1 MNDLIAGGAIA
12 KPNRLLLLLRRGPT
26 TWVPSVCLLFLL
38 GAFSIAWIGP
48 FLGTGDPEAMYPA
61 SAFSSP
67 SVQYPLGNDYLGRS
81 VLARVVFALR
91 VSLVLSAV
99 SAMLAALAGTFTG
112 ITVGYLKGWAD
123 EIVMRFMDI
132 MFAFPSILVAILIAT
147 ILGPGLYSVVVIIF
161 VISLPSF
168 TRMVRGPT
176 LSVCETEYVT
186 AAKSIGAARPRI
198 VFRHVLPNVMAPI
211 LVQFSYA
218 LSVALIIE
226 GSLSFLGLGVQPPQ
240 PSLGSLLLDGKKYM
254 ELAPWMVLFPGV
266 ILALA
271 VVSINVFGDW
281 LRDYFDPRLR
291 DSRLQ

>member
-1 MNDLIAGGAIA
+1 MNDLTASGAID
-12 KPNRLLLLLRRGPT
+12 KPNRLFLLLRRGPT

-48 FLGTGDPEAMYPA
+48 LLGTGDPESMYPTY
-61 SAFSSP
+61 AFSSP
-67 SVQYPLGNDYLGRS
+67 SVQHPMGNDYLGRS

-99 SAMLAALAGTFTG
+99 SAMLAALAGTFAG
-112 ITVGYLKGWAD
+112 ITVGYVKGWAD

-132 MFAFPSILVAILIAT
+132 LFAFPSILVAILIAT
-147 ILGPGLYSVVVIIF
+147 VLGPGLYSVVVIIF

-186 AAKSIGAARPRI
+186 AAKSVGAARPRI
-198 VFRHVLPNVMAPI
+198 IFRHVLPNVMAPI

>member
-1 MNDLIAGGAIA
+1 MTDLIASGV
-12 KPNRLLLLLRRGPT
+12 KDRRNRVLILLRRGPT
-26 TWVPSVCLLFLL
+26 NWVPTLCLLYLI
-38 GAFSIAWIGP
+38 GAFAIAWIGP
-48 FLGTGDPEAMYPA
+48 SLGTGDPETMYPA
-61 SAFSSP
+61 YSFTSP
-67 SVQYPLGNDYLGRS
+67 SVEYPMGNDYLGRS
-81 VLARVVFALR
+81 VLSRVVFALR

-99 SAMLAALAGTFTG
+99 SAMLAAIAGTFIG

-123 EIVMRFMDI
+123 EIVMRIMDI
-132 MFAFPSILVAILIAT
+132 LFAFPSILLAILIAT
-147 ILGPGLYSVVVIIF
+147 VLGPSIYSVVVIIF

-176 LSVCETEYVT
+176 LSICETEYVS
-186 AAKSIGAARPRI
+186 AAQAVGASRI
-198 VFRHVLPNVMAPI
+198 RIIFRHVLPNVMAPI

-226 GSLSFLGLGVQPPQ
+226 GSLSFLGLGVQPPT
-240 PSLGSLLLDGKKYM
+240 PSLGSLLFDGKKYM
-254 ELAPWMVLFPGV
+254 ELAPWMVLFPGA

-291 DSRLQ
+291 GSR

>member
-1 MNDLIAGGAIA
+1 M
-12 KPNRLLLLLRRGPT
+12 RL
-26 TWVPSVCLLFLL
+26 
-38 GAFSIAWIGP
+38 
-48 FLGTGDPEAMYPA
+48 
-61 SAFSSP
+61 
-67 SVQYPLGNDYLGRS
+67 
-81 VLARVVFALR
+81 
-91 VSLVLSAV
+91 
-99 SAMLAALAGTFTG
+99 
-112 ITVGYLKGWAD
+112 
-123 EIVMRFMDI
+123 MDI
-132 MFAFPSILVAILIAT
+132 LFAFPSILLAILIAT
-147 ILGPGLYSVVVIIF
+147 VLGPDLYSVVVIIF

-186 AAKSIGAARPRI
+186 AAQAIGAARPRI
-198 VFRHVLPNVMAPI
+198 VFRHVLPNVVAPI

-240 PSLGSLLLDGKKYM
+240 PSLGSLFDGKKYM
-254 ELAPWMVLFPGV
+254 ELAPWMVLFPGT

-281 LRDYFDPRLR
+281 LRDFFDPRLR

>member
-1 MNDLIAGGAIA
+1 MNDLLVSGAVD
-12 KPNRLLLLLRRGPT
+12 KFNRLLQLLKRGPT
-26 TWVPSVCLLFLL
+26 AWVPAICLIFLI
-38 GAFSIAWIGP
+38 GAFAIAWIGP
-48 FLGTGDPEAMYPA
+48 SLGTGDPEAMYPTF
-61 SAFSSP
+61 AFTSP
-67 SVQYPLGNDYLGRS
+67 SAQYPMGNDYLGRS

-99 SAMLAALAGTFTG
+99 SAMLAALAGTFIG
-112 ITVGYLKGWAD
+112 ITVGYLKGWTD

-132 MFAFPSILVAILIAT
+132 LFAFPSILVAILIAT

-186 AAKSIGAARPRI
+186 AAQSIGAARPRI
-198 VFRHVLPNVMAPI
+198 VLRHVLPNVMAPI

-226 GSLSFLGLGVQPPQ
+226 GSLSFLGLGVQPPR

-266 ILALA
+266 VLALA

>member
-1 MNDLIAGGAIA
+1 M
-12 KPNRLLLLLRRGPT
+12 
-26 TWVPSVCLLFLL
+26 
-38 GAFSIAWIGP
+38 
-48 FLGTGDPEAMYPA
+48 
-61 SAFSSP
+61 
-67 SVQYPLGNDYLGRS
+67 GNDYLGRS

-99 SAMLAALAGTFTG
+99 SAMLAALAGTFAG
-112 ITVGYLKGWAD
+112 ITVGYVKGWAD

-132 MFAFPSILVAILIAT
+132 LFAFPSILVAILIAT
-147 ILGPGLYSVVVIIF
+147 VLGPGLYSVVVIIF

-186 AAKSIGAARPRI
+186 AAKSVGAARPRI
-198 VFRHVLPNVMAPI
+198 IFRHVLPNVMAPI

>member
-1 MNDLIAGGAIA
+1 MNDLLVSGAVD
-12 KPNRLLLLLRRGPT
+12 KFNRLLQLLKRGPT
-26 TWVPSVCLLFLL
+26 AWVPAICLIFLI
-38 GAFSIAWIGP
+38 GAFAIAWIGP
-48 FLGTGDPEAMYPA
+48 SLGTGDPEAMYPTF
-61 SAFSSP
+61 AFTSP
-67 SVQYPLGNDYLGRS
+67 SAQYPMGNDYLGRS

-99 SAMLAALAGTFTG
+99 SAMLAALAGTFIG
-112 ITVGYLKGWAD
+112 ITVGYLKGWTD

-132 MFAFPSILVAILIAT
+132 LFAFPSILVAILIAT

-186 AAKSIGAARPRI
+186 AAQSIGAARPRI
-198 VFRHVLPNVMAPI
+198 VLRHVLPNVMAPI

-226 GSLSFLGLGVQPPQ
+226 GSLSFLGLGVQPPR

-266 ILALA
+266 VLALA

-291 DSRLQ
+291 DSRL